1 LFSFIFTEHFHTRY
15 THFYMK
21 KIAVFCGSS
30 LGFDSAYKEAAIAL
44 GNEFVKRDIALVYG
58 GGKIGMMGVLA
69 ETILSQGGKVIGVIP
84 TLLEKK
90 EVVNRDVTELIV
102 TKTMS
107 ERKVIMSKLC
117 DGYISLSGGF
127 GTLDELFEGLTLSQL
142 HIEQKPSG
150 VLNTKGYFDYLLL
163 QIDRMITD
171 GFVKPS
177 NKELLIVSD
186 SVEDL
191 LQKMDAYQAPEKTHV
206 INKVVKH
213 DD

>member
-1 LFSFIFTEHFHTRY
+1 
-15 THFYMK
+15 MK

-30 LGFDSAYKEAAIAL
+30 LGFDPAYKESAIQL
-44 GNEFVKRDIALVYG
+44 GNAFAERDITLVYG

-84 TLLEKK
+84 KLLEKK

-117 DGYISLSGGF
+117 DGYISLAGGF
-127 GTLDELFEGLTLSQL
+127 GTLDELFEGLTMSQL
-142 HIEQKPSG
+142 HIEHKPNAI
-150 VLNTKGYFDYLLL
+150 LNINGYFDHLLA
-163 QIDRMITD
+163 QADRMIAD
-171 GFVKPS
+171 GFVRSS

-186 SVEDL
+186 TVDDL
-191 LQKMDAYQAPEKTHV
+191 LQKMDAYEAPETTPV
-206 INKVVKH
+206 IDKVVKN
-213 DD
+213 DN

>member
-1 LFSFIFTEHFHTRY
+1 
-15 THFYMK
+15 MK

-30 LGFDSAYKEAAIAL
+30 LGFDPIYKESAIQL
-44 GNEFVKRDIALVYG
+44 GNAFVKRDIALVYG

-84 TLLEKK
+84 KLLEKK

-107 ERKVIMSKLC
+107 ERKVIMSKQC
-117 DGYISLSGGF
+117 DGYISLAGGF
-127 GTLDELFEGLTLSQL
+127 GTLDELFEGLTMNQL
-142 HIEQKPSG
+142 HIEQKPNG
-150 VLNTKGYFDYLLL
+150 ILNVNGYFDHLLA
-163 QIDRMITD
+163 QADRMIAD

-177 NKELLIVSD
+177 NKDLLIVSD

-191 LQKMDAYQAPEKTHV
+191 LQQMDAYQAPEKTPV
-206 INKVVKH
+206 IDKVVKN
-213 DD
+213 DN